1 MDSVSIYRAGKHFS
15 LVFISTCWWIMTS
28 PGGTCPER
36 YSRGKKNWD
45 LSYTCEIWIDVKMR
59 GSVLIHLAWS
69 NGNSSVSYSF
79 HFSSLSELRTWKD
92 KLGVKLSHL
101 YSFRP
106 WRTLGSSLTLQTLKH
121 RWLYD
126 WMKLMNEWMDRESG
140 KRDAVVPLDQVVRL
154 GPALQCPQET
164 PCKFRRERILL

>member
-1 MDSVSIYRAGKHFS
+1 MDSVSFYRAGKNFS

-36 YSRGKKNWD
+36 YGRGKNLRSELYLWNMNR
-45 LSYTCEIWIDVKMR
+45 CWMR

-79 HFSSLSELRTWKD
+79 HFSSLSESRTWKD

-121 RWLYD
+121 RWMYD

>member
-1 MDSVSIYRAGKHFS
+1 
-15 LVFISTCWWIMTS
+15 
-28 PGGTCPER
+28 
-36 YSRGKKNWD
+36 
-45 LSYTCEIWIDVKMR
+45 MR

-121 RWLYD
+121 RWMYD

-140 KRDAVVPLDQVVRL
+140 KEMPLYLWTRWSVWARRSNVPRKPLANSGENEYCYR
-154 GPALQCPQET
+154 T
-164 PCKFRRERILL
+164 LLLSQMFWFLCINLYKTELYKNNDGLLLS